1 MDEQIS
7 LKNIDGLLFQLGHQ
21 SRELSQQKK
30 TICQQIQVFRAG
42 IDEKKSYNE
51 TMCGNLKKLEEEVR
65 VKQGT
70 LTLTKENAKSMKETA
85 SFLLQHEQTLRAELE
100 SRKSG
105 YDRDREIY
113 EERISD
119 CTKTFESYEEGYFQN
134 PLAQKLLKLQ
144 TENEEIECRIMAC
157 DDQITMKE
165 KELDF
170 LTRPPM
176 NSVSSEKTTES
187 QEPEQEE
194 AESREGG
201 DSSLDVSSL
210 CINQKIDLQIEDSNA
225 EMIDQQNKATNSPT
239 CNSSKEKADNP
250 LWSHPQSDDVHAT
263 SDPVRSPKP
272 SQPLEN
278 DMNSKAQE
286 EEAPQQDKEDLASDS
301 QNEME
306 NKAAEDEED
315 PPCDEGH
322 AAVFPQAS
330 PAESNLQAFPE
341 NVAHA
346 PPTPTFAFQF
356 SPTSSPCQGAAERK
370 SPAFLFPVN
379 SNPSTPGFSG
389 FGFDSSQDEESSFPF
404 SASFFNEKKTPEKKD
419 SSCQKFL
426 FEHPE
431 QSGDFQFA
439 FPDKS
444 PQPGS
449 KDAIG
454 DDFPFS
460 FNF

>member
-1 MDEQIS
+1 MDVKMDEQIS

-21 SRELSQQKK
+21 SRELSQQKN
-30 TICQQIQVFRAG
+30 TICQQIQVFRAD
-42 IDEKKSYNE
+42 IAEKKSYYE

-70 LTLTKENAKSMKETA
+70 LTQTKENAKSMKETA

-100 SRKSG
+100 SRKSS
-105 YDRDREIY
+105 YNHDQEIY

-119 CTKTFESYEEGYFQN
+119 CTKKFKSYEDGYFQN

-144 TENEEIECRIMAC
+144 AENEEIECRIVAC

-165 KELDF
+165 KELEF
-170 LTRPPM
+170 LTRPPV
-176 NSVSSEKTTES
+176 NSVSSGKTAES
-187 QEPEQEE
+187 QEQEQEE
-194 AESREGG
+194 AESKEGG
-201 DSSLDVSSL
+201 DPSLDVSSL
-210 CINQKIDLQIEDSNA
+210 CINQKTTDQTEDSNA
-225 EMIDQQNKATNSPT
+225 EMIDQQEKAQNSPT
-239 CNSSKEKADNP
+239 CHSPEEKADNP
-250 LWSHPQSDDVHAT
+250 LWSDDVHDT
-263 SDPVRSPKP
+263 SDPVRSPK
-272 SQPLEN
+272 SIQPVEN
-278 DMNSKAQE
+278 DMNSKAEE
-286 EEAPQQDKEDLASDS
+286 EEAPQQDEEDPASDS

-306 NKAAEDEED
+306 NQAAEDEED
-315 PPCDEGH
+315 PPCDEGDL
-322 AAVFPQAS
+322 AVFPQAS

-341 NVAHA
+341 NIAHA
-346 PPTPTFAFQF
+346 PPTPTFAFHF
-356 SPTSSPCQGAAERK
+356 SPTRSPCQGAAETK
-370 SPAFLFPVN
+370 SPAFLFSVN

-404 SASFFNEKKTPEKKD
+404 SASFFNEKKTPEKD

-426 FEHPE
+426 FEQPE

-444 PQPGS
+444 PQPAS
-449 KDAIG
+449 KDAMG
-454 DDFPFS
+454 DDFSFS